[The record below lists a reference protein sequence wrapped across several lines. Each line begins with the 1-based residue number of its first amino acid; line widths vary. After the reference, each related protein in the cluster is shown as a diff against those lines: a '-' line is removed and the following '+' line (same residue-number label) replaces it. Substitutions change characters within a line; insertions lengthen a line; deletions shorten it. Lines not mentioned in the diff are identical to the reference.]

1 MMRGLWIG
9 MVLAVG
15 VACNG
20 GADGTPFGSGGEK
33 GEEPGYPG
41 EDGTS
46 MEGSPPEITSLNV
59 VLDDF
64 GSEGDVLIVEVGFT
78 DADDDVYDAESGE
91 GGMLMMS
98 VEGEGGDAQDLSAS
112 IGSATGE
119 SSEAYIDPDTGSI
132 ISVLGSIDPELSYT
146 LTVTLQDIAGNTSM
160 EAEGSYSP

>member
-1 MMRGLWIG
+1 MRGLSIG

-15 VACNG
+15 MACNG

-41 EDGTS
+41 TTASGLD
-46 MEGSPPEITSLNV
+46 GSPPEITSLDL

-64 GSEGDVLIVEVGFT
+64 GSEGDVLVIEVGFT

-91 GGMLMMS
+91 GGMLNMS
-98 VEGEGGDAQDLSAS
+98 VEGEGGDAQQLSAA

-119 SSEAYIDPDTGSI
+119 ASEAYIDSDSGSVV
-132 ISVLGSIDPELSYT
+132 SVLGSIDPELSYT
-146 LTVTLQDIAGNTSM
+146 VTVTLQDIAGNESM

>member
-1 MMRGLWIG
+1 MRGLWIG

-15 VACNG
+15 MACNG

-41 EDGTS
+41 ENGTS

-91 GGMLMMS
+91 GGTLMMS

-119 SSEAYIDPDTGSI
+119 SSDAYIDPDSGSI

-146 LTVTLQDIAGNTSM
+146 LTVTLQDIAGNMSM